1 MLRFSTFARNR
12 QIFNKISKPSA
23 LYKPS
28 ELDSGFYDLLDQMQ
42 GALEFNPDSA
52 IPGITASQL
61 GIYKR
66 VLMIRLAPDTDTQ
79 LLWMVNPLITNTSSM
94 QEVSLEKSLS
104 TPNTEC
110 YVSRA
115 SEIQVTGVID
125 NSFEYR
131 SFRFWGQKA
140 CFMQHLVD
148 QLDGV
153 NFENKAQYINEVDYV
168 LQVSK
173 PKIG

>member
-12 QIFNKISKPSA
+12 HIFNKISKPSA
-23 LYKPS
+23 YYKPF
-28 ELDSGFYDLLDQMQ
+28 ELDSGFYSLLDQMQ
-42 GALEFNPDSA
+42 GALELNPDSA

-66 VLMIRLAPDTDTQ
+66 VIMIRLAPDTDTQ
-79 LLWMVNPLITNTSSM
+79 LLWMVNPVITDASSA
-94 QEVSLEKSLS
+94 QQVSLEKSLS

-110 YVSRA
+110 YVTRV
-115 SEIQVTGVID
+115 SEIQVAGVID
-125 NSFEYR
+125 NSFDYR
-131 SFRFWGQKA
+131 SFRLWGQKA
-140 CFMQHLVD
+140 CFMQHLVE

-153 NFENKAQYINEVDYV
+153 DFESKAQHVNQVEPA
-168 LQVSK
+168 LLVSK